1 VTALARGQTNYV
13 RMLWKFRL
21 LNDPGRLYADHARP
35 VTYEMRPPRVL
46 ATAKPTKDDLFVHLP
61 SPVSKTTAPA

>member
-1 VTALARGQTNYV
+1 MTALARGQTNYV

-21 LNDPGRLYADHARP
+21 LNDPARLHADHAQP
-35 VTYEMRPPRVL
+35 VAYEMRPPRTL

-61 SPVSKTTAPA
+61 APVSKTATPA